1 MTAFPVP
8 AAVPTAVT
16 TRRARP
22 GLALVRLL
30 SRSWDVR
37 LLRWAGEVAARSEA
51 RHLQAEIRRLE
62 ELSPHLLSDVGVRQ
76 IARGSYVIEE
86 EGFDHAIGH
95 GAHPIAERGPG
106 LAHVFRQGA

>member
-1 MTAFPVP
+1 MTAFLVP
-8 AAVPTAVT
+8 AAVPA
-16 TRRARP
+16 RRAQP
-22 GLALVRLL
+22 GFALARLL
-30 SRSWDVR
+30 SRSWDVP
-37 LLRWAGEVAARSEA
+37 LLRWAGEVAARRGT

-95 GAHPIAERGPG
+95 AAHLIAERDPG
-106 LAHVFRQGA
+106 LALVFRHGA